1 MSLKPFQ
8 EKILEQLITQEKT
21 LSKLYALF
29 SEQFLQ
35 HKDFFTKMS
44 MEEDRHAKLIEKLLE
59 AAEKGIIF
67 FDEGKIKTYTLT
79 AFLSRLEELVEK
91 AERGEFTPVT
101 AFACAVDYESS
112 LIEKKVF
119 SHFDSLNE
127 KSKGTLKILQSE
139 TLNHIERFRNAQKAL
154 KTA

>member
-8 EKILEQLITQEKT
+8 VKILEQMIIQERT

-29 SEQFLQ
+29 ADQFPE
-35 HKDFFTKMS
+35 HKDFLTKMS
-44 MEEDRHAKLIEKLLE
+44 SEEERHAKLIEKLLE

-67 FDEGKIKTYTLT
+67 FDEGKVKTYTLNI
-79 AFLSRLEELVEK
+79 FLSRLEELVEK
-91 AERGEFTPVT
+91 AERGEFTPIT

-119 SHFDSLNE
+119 SHFDSLSE

-139 TLNHIERFRNAQKAL
+139 TMGHVERFRDEQNKIKPA
-154 KTA
+154 